1 MRLGDD
7 MRARTRSS
15 WLGGMAALGLM
26 IGAALG
32 LPGGALAAAPAVA
45 VSAQVD
51 TSALATGLRALNGF
65 AAASQALL
73 AQGDLSAARAA
84 YAQFDSGW
92 AAIEDGVREL
102 SRDNYRAIEDA
113 MRDVVRALNADP
125 VDVGQA
131 NSMLDLLQ
139 SRVNDFVATLPQG

>member
-1 MRLGDD
+1 V
-7 MRARTRSS
+7 
-15 WLGGMAALGLM
+15 GLSV
-26 IGAALG
+26 GAALG
-32 LPGGALAAAPAVA
+32 QPAGALAVSPVAAAA
-45 VSAQVD
+45 AQVD
-51 TSALATGLRALNGF
+51 TSALAAGLRALNGF
-65 AAASQALL
+65 AAASQAML
-73 AQGDLSAARAA
+73 AQGDLPAARAA

-92 AAIEDGVREL
+92 EAIEDGVREL

-125 VDVGQA
+125 VDSAQA